1 MGGEEGK
8 CGGENGWGNGCGVI
22 RTILFVHPGPDPAG
36 GFVDHDVSHAVLFPL
51 AQDRDDLFSGS
62 EFGDLEAQYLSRGLD
77 VQEPQQPVL
86 VLGLN
91 GSRRMVR
98 QLVGR
103 AGVPVIL

>member
-1 MGGEEGK
+1 MGV
-8 CGGENGWGNGCGVI
+8 GGVDGGMNGCGVI

-36 GFVDHDVSHAVLFPL
+36 GFVDHDVSHAVFFPL

-62 EFGDLEAQYLSRGLD
+62 EFGDLEAEDLGRGLD

-86 VLGLN
+86 VLGLD
-91 GSRRMVR
+91 GSGRIVR